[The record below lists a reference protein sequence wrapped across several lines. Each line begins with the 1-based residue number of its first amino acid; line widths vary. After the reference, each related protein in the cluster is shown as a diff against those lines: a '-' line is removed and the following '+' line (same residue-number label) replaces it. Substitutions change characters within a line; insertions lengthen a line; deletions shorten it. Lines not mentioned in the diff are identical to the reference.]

1 MKIGVFLL
9 VLALFWVLPG
19 EAQTVPQSVRTT
31 QAPAPIGPYSQAVW
45 AGTTLYVSGQIG
57 LDPGTGQLA
66 SADLKTE
73 TTRVMENLRAVL
85 NAAGLD
91 FRHVVK
97 VTIYLR
103 DLTDF
108 AAVNEQYGTYFR
120 EPFPARETVQVARLP
135 RDARLEIS
143 CVAIK

>member
-1 MKIGVFLL
+1 MKFTLACLL
-9 VLALFWVLPG
+9 LPLLTPAASP
-19 EAQTVPQSVRTT
+19 AQTVPRAVRTA

-45 AGTTLYVSGQIG
+45 AGNTLYVSGQIG

-66 SADLKTE
+66 SADLGTE
-73 TTRVMENLRAVL
+73 TTQVMENLKAIL
-85 NAAGLD
+85 AAAGLT

-103 DLTDF
+103 DLNDF
-108 AAVNEQYGTYFR
+108 ASVNDRYGTYLR

-143 CVAIK
+143 CVAVK